1 MSGMRNEQRDQA
13 AYRPPSTPRPPSTR
27 LDFAQGSLVYAS
39 HVRRRRNRMY
49 LQAGALLILAV
60 GAGLAVVL
68 LADWLSPVMK

>member
-13 AYRPPSTPRPPSTR
+13 AYRPPSTP

-49 LQAGALLILAV
+49 LLAAALLILAV
-60 GAGLAVVL
+60 GTGVLVVL
-68 LADWLSPVMK
+68 LANWLSSSR